1 MYETT
6 EQIEY
11 KYRMTVKDIKAEIKD
26 MNEYADELFADAEWD
41 SEDFQAMRTFVENI
55 ITKANI
61 IRNMFSGE

>member
-1 MYETT
+1 
-6 EQIEY
+6 
-11 KYRMTVKDIKAEIKD
+11 MTVKDIKAEIKD